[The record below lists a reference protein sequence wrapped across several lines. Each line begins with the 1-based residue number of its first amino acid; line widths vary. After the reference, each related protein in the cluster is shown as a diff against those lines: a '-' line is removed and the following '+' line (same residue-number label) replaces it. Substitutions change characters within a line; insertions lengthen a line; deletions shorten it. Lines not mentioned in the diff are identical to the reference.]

1 MNQQAFIIFSGFNQR
16 AVIAFIRMLER
27 RSVSYFIISSGVE
40 DSIRHTPYAR
50 NVVVT
55 RSTIT
60 LTEEA
65 MAEALDATLAHAGV
79 GVGRFHLA
87 PTSESLIR
95 FFLACRHLLEKRDIT
110 LPVVSHTLYTRLSDK
125 EAFGEL
131 CLAAGL
137 TIPRFLHDPSNAD
150 LPFVAKPKTYDLAM
164 PMAPLLIMTEQE
176 RVALLCHPNLERFYL
191 QEYINGRSIYLL
203 FHFAQDG
210 SVQLCSQENL
220 VQQPNGKSIIAAIT
234 ANVHYSEKCKP
245 YIDMLKSTG
254 FHGLIMIEIRIKS
267 DDTWCV
273 IEANPRLW
281 GPSQFVIDIAEG
293 HNLFDAFL
301 DDCGFD
307 SPSVTPPPTGLS
319 RYFWFGGLMQTLS
332 SGKQPAFHNYS
343 VDQMLED
350 IPLWLAADVY
360 RRPDTFN
367 IFIEEL
373 MLKGNI

>member
-1 MNQQAFIIFSGFNQR
+1 
-16 AVIAFIRMLER
+16 
-27 RSVSYFIISSGVE
+27 
-40 DSIRHTPYAR
+40 
-50 NVVVT
+50 
-55 RSTIT
+55 
-60 LTEEA
+60 
-65 MAEALDATLAHAGV
+65 MAEALDAALARAGV
-79 GVGRFHLA
+79 RVGRFHLA

-95 FFLACRHLLEKRDIT
+95 FFLVRRHLLEKRDIT
-110 LPVVSHTLYTRLSDK
+110 LPVVSHTLYQRLSDK

-137 TIPRFLHDPSNAD
+137 TIPRFLHDPTNAD
-150 LPFVAKPKTYDLAM
+150 LPFVAKPKTYDLAT
-164 PMAPLLIMTEQE
+164 PIAPLLIMTEQE

-191 QEYINGRSIYLL
+191 QEYVNGRSIYLL

-220 VQQPNGKSIIAAIT
+220 VQQPNGKSIIGAIT
-234 ANVHYSEKCKP
+234 ANVHCSEKCKP
-245 YIDMLKSTG
+245 YIDMLKSAG

-267 DDTWCV
+267 DDSWCV

-281 GPSQFVIDIAEG
+281 GPSQFVIDVAEG

-301 DDCGFD
+301 EDCGFD
-307 SPSVTPPPTGLS
+307 SPPAVKITNIRLS
-319 RYFWFGGLMQTLS
+319 RYFWFGGLMQTLRT
-332 SGKQPAFHNYS
+332 GKQPAFHNYS
-343 VDQMLED
+343 ADQMLED
-350 IPLWLAADVY
+350 FPLWLAADVY